1 MEKVNTSCNLLISP
15 FASGIYLTPLWTK
28 GHEEVM
34 VKTKKNVK
42 PTRSTD
48 GGGNETI
55 LKANECAIKPISLIC
70 PLSHTMSDDSIMCT
84 HWIPKLVF
92 QK

>member
-15 FASGIYLTPLWTK
+15 FASGTYLTPLWTK
-28 GHEEVM
+28 YHEEVM
-34 VKTKKNVK
+34 VNTEKNVK

-55 LKANECAIKPISLIC
+55 LKANECALNQ
-70 PLSHTMSDDSIMCT
+70 L
-84 HWIPKLVF
+84 L
-92 QK
+92 